1 MLPSLRENRLHRCH
15 QTRLSESEANF
26 SIIRNTFDRQLR
38 EAGMNWET
46 GVDIYTVL
54 ILRIKSM
61 SKDLVYSTGK
71 STQCSVVK

>member
-1 MLPSLRENRLHRCH
+1 MLPSLQENGLHRRH
-15 QTRLSESEANF
+15 QTHLSESEGHF
-26 SIIRNTFDRQLR
+26 SIIRNTFDRQVRGR
-38 EAGMNWET
+38 EMNRET

>member
-1 MLPSLRENRLHRCH
+1 MLPSLRDNGLHRRH
-15 QTRLSESEANF
+15 QTRLNESEGNF
-26 SIIRNTFDRQLR
+26 SIRNTFNRQV
-38 EAGMNWET
+38 EGGMNRET

-61 SKDLVYSTGK
+61 SKDVVYSTGK

>member
-1 MLPSLRENRLHRCH
+1 MVQVNLSAKQKYRHRHKKGTCGH
-15 QTRLSESEANF
+15 QGGR
-26 SIIRNTFDRQLR
+26 RG
-38 EAGMNWET
+38 GMNWET

-54 ILRIKSM
+54 ILHIKSM